1 VRRDAAN
8 TGASTAKLL
17 IEFGEIQHEHARP

>member
-8 TGASTAKLL
+8 TGASASNLL
-17 IEFGEIQHEHARP
+17 IELGEIQHEHAWP